1 MNNLSKDILIGL
13 LFISGLLS
21 FFSGLFVISTVF
33 FATSAIFSNMANKAH
48 ING

>member
-1 MNNLSKDILIGL
+1 MNNLSKDLLIGS

-33 FATSAIFSNMANKAH
+33 FAASAIFSTMANKAH